1 MFSESSVKSRETRN
15 TSFSDFS
22 LNSNTSNVDDSSFN
36 SERLTCVKYS
46 FELDSEEEIDSDD
59 DSEFVNNSSNESF
72 SPRKYS
78 IETNSKNIIFHP
90 DVLKKNLFDFSKI

>member
-36 SERLTCVKYS
+36 SERLTRVKYS
-46 FELDSEEEIDSDD
+46 FELDSEEEIDSND

-78 IETNSKNIIFHP
+78 IKQIRKI
-90 DVLKKNLFDFSKI
+90 LFFILMS